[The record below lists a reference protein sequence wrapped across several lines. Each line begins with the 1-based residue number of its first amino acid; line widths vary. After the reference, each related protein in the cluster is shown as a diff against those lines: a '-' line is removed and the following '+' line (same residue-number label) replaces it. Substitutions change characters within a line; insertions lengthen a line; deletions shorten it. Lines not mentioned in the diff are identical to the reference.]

1 MNEVGIPERKLKPM
15 QRPSTPPIW
24 LTKSTQVILYTPKK
38 IHEANRLGLLPNLLQ
53 KMAIKLTMWL
63 FRTYTKN

>member
-1 MNEVGIPERKLKPM
+1 MNEVGIPERKLNPM

-38 IHEANRLGLLPNLLQ
+38 IHEAYRIGLLPILLQ
-53 KMAIKLTMWL
+53 KMDV
-63 FRTYTKN
+63 

>member
-24 LTKSTQVILYTPKK
+24 LTKSTQVILCTPQK
-38 IHEANRLGLLPNLLQ
+38 IHEANRIGLLPNLLQ

>member
-1 MNEVGIPERKLKPM
+1 MNEVEIPERKLNPM

-38 IHEANRLGLLPNLLQ
+38 IHEAYRIGLLPILLQ
-53 KMAIKLTMWL
+53 KMDV
-63 FRTYTKN
+63 